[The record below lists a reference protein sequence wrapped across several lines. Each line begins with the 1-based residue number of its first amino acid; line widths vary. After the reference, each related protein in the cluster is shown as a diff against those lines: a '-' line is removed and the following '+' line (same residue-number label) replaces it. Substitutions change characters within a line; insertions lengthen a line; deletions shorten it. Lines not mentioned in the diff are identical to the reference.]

1 MEYKADERP
10 SLNGNGTGK
19 LESLRHVAVPATLLP
34 TVLSR
39 LGLGDRP
46 MAGRDQAVAALRDEK
61 SHVRVAAVRSLGE
74 RREVSALQFLVSALH
89 DPTWE
94 VRAAAVWALS
104 AFGGQAPAEVLIEAL
119 DDEDGSVR
127 AAALRVLAGVRGHV
141 PPESLERML
150 DDTDWQ
156 VHEAVALT
164 LEELG
169 EQTSPGPSV
178 ARLRD
183 ENTIGREVA
192 QMPGKQLHPD
202 ILPSLP
208 FTPQRAMQI
217 KVMGERYQL
226 QESIGRGGMATI
238 YRGRDLQMDRV
249 VAIKVLREVYN
260 INPKFVQ
267 RFQLEA
273 KAASALTH
281 PNIVQ
286 VYDYGQTEGKYY
298 IVMELVEGTDLGHY
312 LRSKGVLD
320 TDRSVIIAHD
330 VALGL
335 GAAHRRGIVHRDV
348 KPRNILVGHDGSIKL
363 TDFGI
368 VSVYK
373 DIDPERLTTT
383 GMTLGTVHYFAPEQ
397 AQGEIVSPA
406 ADVYSLGIV
415 MYEMLTGRPPFEG
428 DNPVAVA
435 MQHIQD
441 PPTPPRQLNP
451 TIPPVLEE
459 IILRCLEKVPE
470 MRFRDGSQLARAFE
484 MLGDAKLGESVPVT
498 PGQATMPT
506 TSNHIPSRPGNSGRD
521 GTLEDVPPHSPASS
535 PENAMGPGVP
545 SDQNDADLVPGSLFS
560 QPVYPNQQPFAP
572 PPGSAA
578 SHLFRRRTVPRSGL
592 VQPDQRN
599 SRFASII
606 TIPTLLAILL
616 LLGFSI
622 SLAAKLSFITL
633 PFINGTG
640 TSNPTTSVATA
651 TVPNL
656 HGDTFE
662 QARQAAQQAGFNLQL
677 SASSPTT
684 GVVVGQSPPAG
695 ILYPRGSTIEVT
707 LGPITAAIPAI
718 PQGATLASYE
728 AMLQHAGFSNYKSV
742 PDGVDP
748 NVPPNTVA
756 RVNPPPGTPYDVTKL
771 VTIYVKNDTT
781 GTPVASPTSSPAAT
795 PGSTTSPTPKPS
807 PTPNPTPTPTAFML
821 QEWWLL
827 I

>member
-1 MEYKADERP
+1 
-10 SLNGNGTGK
+10 
-19 LESLRHVAVPATLLP
+19 
-34 TVLSR
+34 
-39 LGLGDRP
+39 
-46 MAGRDQAVAALRDEK
+46 MAGGDQTVAALRDEK

-74 RREVSALQFLVSALH
+74 RREVSSLQFLMSALH
-89 DPTWE
+89 DPAWE

-141 PPESLERML
+141 PSESLERML

-169 EQTSPGPSV
+169 EQTSQGPSV

-183 ENTIGREVA
+183 ENTIGREA
-192 QMPGKQLHPD
+192 TQMPGKQSHPD
-202 ILPSLP
+202 IPPSLP

-217 KVMGERYQL
+217 EVMGERYQL
-226 QESIGRGGMATI
+226 QDPIGRGGMATI

-273 KAASALTH
+273 KAASALQH

-286 VYDYGQTEGKYY
+286 VYDWGQTEGKYY
-298 IVMELVEGTDLGHY
+298 IVMELVEGTDLRRY
-312 LRSKGVLD
+312 LHFKKGVLD

-348 KPRNILVGHDGSIKL
+348 KPQNILVGHDGSIKL

-383 GMTLGTVHYFAPEQ
+383 GMTLGTVQYFAPEQ

-415 MYEMLTGRPPFEG
+415 MYEMLTGRPPFDG
-428 DNPVAVA
+428 NSPVAIA

-451 TIPPVLEE
+451 TIPPALEE

-470 MRFRDGSQLARAFE
+470 MRFRDGSQLARALE
-484 MLGDAKLGESVPVT
+484 TLGDAKLAESVPVT
-498 PGQATMPT
+498 AGQAPTPT
-506 TSNHIPSRPGNSGRD
+506 TSNHIPSRPGNSRRD
-521 GTLEDVPPHSPASS
+521 GTIENVPPHSP
-535 PENAMGPGVP
+535 ENGMGPGVP
-545 SDQNDADLVPGSLFS
+545 SDQNDADLVPGSLVS
-560 QPVYPNQQPFAP
+560 QPVYPNQQSFAP

-578 SHLFRRRTVPRSGL
+578 SHRFRRGTVPRSGV
-592 VQPDQRN
+592 VQPAQRN
-599 SRFASII
+599 ARFANII
-606 TIPTLLAILL
+606 TIPILLAILL

-622 SLAAKLSFITL
+622 FLATRPGFITL

-677 SASSPTT
+677 SAGSPTT
-684 GVVVGQSPPAG
+684 GVVIGQSPPAG
-695 ILYPRGSTIEVT
+695 ILYPRGSTIEVI

-728 AMLQHAGFSNYKSV
+728 AILRNAGFSNYKSV

-748 NVPPNTVA
+748 NLPPNTVS
-756 RVNPPPGTPYDVTKL
+756 RVNPTPGTPYDVTKL

-807 PTPNPTPTPTAFML
+807 PSPTPSPTPKPDPTPTPTAFML
-821 QEWWLL
+821 QEW
-827 I
+827 